1 MDNGGLQAVLP
12 TGASFLTTPNIDH
25 LVLPVE
31 SLVGAR
37 KRWQELGFT
46 VAPDAF
52 HPFGTSNA
60 CVFFSDGTYLEP
72 LAVQDEALAGQSITA
87 GNCFVE
93 KDRTFRQAGA
103 REGFSAFV
111 LRSTDAVTDDE
122 RFRQSG
128 ISAGNRL
135 DFSRTVV
142 DENGSASVAS
152 FRLAFADL
160 DSLSFFAFT
169 CQRVNAA
176 LPTAGPSVEHRNGAL
191 GLGALFLATEGSR
204 GIENLATML
213 GVHVQEK
220 DHKYVFPLGN
230 CDVEVAMEIAPELDN
245 TPRYPTGL
253 RGIGIR
259 FRVRNIA
266 ETRSVLQEASIPHQ
280 SSGERLIIA
289 PAQGQGCIVE
299 FVQA

>member
-1 MDNGGLQAVLP
+1 M
-12 TGASFLTTPNIDH
+12 TTPNIDH

-31 SLVGAR
+31 SLVVAR

-46 VAPDAF
+46 VAPDAS

-60 CVFFSDGTYLEP
+60 CIFFSDGTYLEP
-72 LAVQDEALAGQSITA
+72 LAVQDEALADQSINA

-93 KDRTFRQAGA
+93 RDRVFRQAGA

-111 LRSTDAVTDDE
+111 LRSTDAVTDDDG
-122 RFRQSG
+122 FRQSG
-128 ISAGNRL
+128 IRAGNRL

-152 FRLAFADL
+152 FRLAFAHL
-160 DSLSFFAFT
+160 GSSRFFAFT
-169 CQRVNAA
+169 CHRVNAA
-176 LPTAGPSVEHRNGAL
+176 LPTVGPSVEHPNGVL
-191 GLGALFLATEGSR
+191 GLDAIFLSTEEPA

-213 GVHVQEK
+213 GVHAQEK
-220 DHKYVFPLGN
+220 DDKSVFPLGN
-230 CDVEVAMEIAPELDN
+230 CDVEVAMEIASELEN
-245 TPRYPTGL
+245 TPRYPAGL
-253 RGIGIR
+253 RGVGIR

-266 ETRSVLQEASIPHQ
+266 ETRAALLESSILHQ
-280 SSGERLIIA
+280 DNGERLIIA

-299 FVQA
+299 FVRA

>member
-1 MDNGGLQAVLP
+1 M
-12 TGASFLTTPNIDH
+12 TSPNIDH

-31 SLVGAR
+31 SLVVAR
-37 KRWQELGFT
+37 KRWRELGFT

-60 CVFFSDGTYLEP
+60 CIFFSDGTYLEP
-72 LAVQDEALAGQSITA
+72 LAVHDEALLHQSIGA

-93 KDRTFRQAGA
+93 RDSAFRQAEA

-111 LRSTDAVTDDE
+111 LRSTDAVTDDD

-142 DENGSASVAS
+142 DEIGSASVAS
-152 FRLAFADL
+152 FRLAFAHL
-160 DSLSFFAFT
+160 GSSRFFAFT

-176 LPTAGPSVEHRNGAL
+176 LPTVGPSVEHPNGVL
-191 GLGALFLATEGSR
+191 GLDAIFLSTEEPA

-213 GVHVQEK
+213 GVRAQKTDHGHVFQ
-220 DHKYVFPLGN
+220 LRN
-230 CDVEVAMEIAPELDN
+230 CDVEVAMEMARESDRTRTLPAD
-245 TPRYPTGL
+245 L

-266 ETRSVLQEASIPHQ
+266 ETRAALHEASILHQ
-280 SSGERLIIA
+280 SSGDCLIIS
-289 PAQGQGCIVE
+289 PAQGQRCIVE